1 MSDPVEA
8 PSPEDPAP
16 VQASAPKRQTRK
28 TGARKATKRA
38 SGKPAK
44 RVSRAASSVRVKVG
58 GHTIAM
64 PGNLAANL
72 TPKDEKKLAAIF
84 KRILKREKKDAPKK
98 RAAKKR

>member
-1 MSDPVEA
+1 
-8 PSPEDPAP
+8 
-16 VQASAPKRQTRK
+16 
-28 TGARKATKRA
+28 
-38 SGKPAK
+38 
-44 RVSRAASSVRVKVG
+44 VKVG